1 MIPACIKLC
10 SLASGKG
17 KRHEHAAPAV
27 AAPVRRG
34 GAGQFEFGTTAASA
48 GILSEHQGL
57 PIIQNRGLRGMT

>member
-48 GILSEHQGL
+48 GIL
-57 PIIQNRGLRGMT
+57 QNTKACRSFKIAVCGV